1 MRPPTSAMGE
11 GGGLRCSRLSMS
23 SQKLPDNVCSP
34 SQGLA
39 LPLCP
44 SPFPSLLYPPLT
56 HPQRE
61 PPLSL
66 QDLGTT
72 PPAWRQGGRP
82 EPSAGWNHCE
92 RRRRS
97 TYLKLGEGLTV
108 VKWSHMPG
116 HGLCYDAHWL
126 TSLSHTEIKIIIP
139 IFQQVNQSSRLD
151 SITPIVQIRKQTQI
165 G

>member
-1 MRPPTSAMGE
+1 MTHEASHKCY
-11 GGGLRCSRLSMS
+11 GGWRGCCRLSKS
-23 SQKLPDNVCSP
+23 SQKLPDNVCSH
-34 SQGLA
+34 SQGLT
-39 LPLCP
+39 LLLCP
-44 SPFPSLLYPPLT
+44 SSLPSFLSPSLT

-82 EPSAGWNHCE
+82 GPSAGWNHCE

-97 TYLKLGEGLTV
+97 TYLKLGESLTV

-116 HGLCYDAHWL
+116 HGLGHDAHWL

-139 IFQQVNQSSRLD
+139 IFPTRK
-151 SITPIVQIRKQTQI
+151 PIFSAR
-165 G
+165 